1 MLKVTV
7 FFFLIFILS
16 VSAEDV
22 DRSLYYRRM
31 RLIYLSFQPEIP
43 PSLLCFSE
51 EAWEGLEKP
60 VGTLTGHTF
69 LQCWQKCSELGGN
82 CALIR
87 SNPGLQTCTPAK
99 VWIILQDQSVCFY
112 FLRLTLTVS
121 PTILRSAARPRQ
133 MVRLHVLERSRFL
146 YLIRWSLVYQVI
158 SI

>member
-1 MLKVTV
+1 MVAFL
-7 FFFLIFILS
+7 LIFIIFS
-16 VSAEDV
+16 VSAQDV
-22 DRSLYYRRM
+22 DKSLYYRRM
-31 RLIYLSFQPEIP
+31 RLMSLSLGPEIP
-43 PSLLCFSE
+43 LSLLCFSE

-99 VWIILQDQSVCFY
+99 VWIILQNQSVCFY

>member
-7 FFFLIFILS
+7 VFFLIFILS

-31 RLIYLSFQPEIP
+31 RLVSLNLRPEIP

-87 SNPGLQTCTPAK
+87 SNPGLKTCTPAK
-99 VWIILQDQSVCFY
+99 VWIILLDQSVCFY